1 MNEFEKACH
10 TENYKGDTTQECVIE
25 WIRGD
30 KEVTVTFANKTRY
43 NSKVRKMAEEYP
55 NDVKIVADNIDG
67 SIVAH
72 LPLKFITI
80 SKPRKNTL
88 TDEQKRK
95 AAERLQKLRERTK

>member
-10 TENYKGDTTQECVIE
+10 TENYTGVNTQECVIE

-43 NSKVRKMAEEYP
+43 NSKVRKLAEDYP
-55 NDVKIVADNIDG
+55 NDVKIVADNKDG

-72 LPLKFITI
+72 MPLRFITI
-80 SKPRKNTL
+80 SKPRRNTL
-88 TDEQKRK
+88 TEEQKRK
-95 AAERLQKLRERTK
+95 ASERLQNSRQLNK